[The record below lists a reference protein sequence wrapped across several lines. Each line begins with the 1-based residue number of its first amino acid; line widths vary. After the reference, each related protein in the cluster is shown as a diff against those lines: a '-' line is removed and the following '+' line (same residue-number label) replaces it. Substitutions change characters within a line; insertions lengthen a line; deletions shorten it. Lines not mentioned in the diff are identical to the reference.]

1 MKIIQLI
8 QKPQLR
14 GAEVFAAQLSEHLMG
29 MGHSCK
35 MVTIFPGN
43 AELPFRGEM
52 IHLSRPLNK
61 RLWDWTGWKEF
72 ADIVKR
78 EMPDVVQA
86 NAGDTLKF
94 AILSRLF
101 FKWRAPVIF
110 RNASL
115 ISSYI
120 KSPLVLWFNRFL
132 FKRTSFVISVSNHS
146 KQDFLALFPFMSE
159 TIEVI
164 PIGIELSVSAG
175 LKKEENYLLHVGGFT
190 FEKNHVGLIRIM
202 KRLVQIKP
210 AMQLWLIGNG
220 PLWETTR
227 KLVYESGL
235 QNNVKF
241 LGYQN
246 DVMLYMRG
254 ACALI
259 LPSIIEGLPG
269 VILEAMYCRTPVVA
283 YNVGGISELVKDE
296 ETGWLVEAEDE
307 EGFASA
313 IQEVLRK
320 TDQDIILENAFTMV
334 VSRFDNRS
342 ICKRFLKVYETVVLS
357 E

>member
-43 AELPFRGEM
+43 AELPFHGEM

-72 ADIVKR
+72 ADLVKR

-101 FKWRAPVIF
+101 FKWKTPVIF

-146 KQDFLALFPFMSE
+146 KQDFLKLFPFMSE

-164 PIGIELSVSAG
+164 PIGIELSVAT
-175 LKKEENYLLHVGGFT
+175 KPRNEREYLLHVGGFT
-190 FEKNHVGLIRIM
+190 FEKNHAGLIRIM
-202 KRLVQIKP
+202 KQLTQKRPDL
-210 AMQLWLIGNG
+210 QLWLVGDG
-220 PLWETTR
+220 PLQEATR
-227 KLVYESGL
+227 MQVAEQGL
-235 QNNVKF
+235 EHNVKF
-241 LGYQN
+241 MGYQHE
-246 DVMLYMRG
+246 VMSIMKG
-254 ACALI
+254 ARALV
-259 LPSIIEGLPG
+259 LPSKIEGLPG

-283 YNVGGISELVKDE
+283 FNVGGISEVVKNT
-296 ETGWLVEAEDE
+296 ETGWLVRAGDE
-307 EGFASA
+307 EGFVAA
-313 IQEVLRK
+313 IEEVLNAPNL
-320 TDQDIILENAFTMV
+320 DEIIERAYNNV
-334 VSRFDNRS
+334 VTEYDNRVIS
-342 ICKRFLKVYETVVLS
+342 KRFLKVYEKIC
-357 E
+357 